1 MKPYKTPKRLL
12 LIALLLICATTTT
25 LHCQTTLYNQYK
37 HRTDIRVACIMQYPI
52 TDSVKVDVTLF
63 IPKTKEAVWPMVEEF
78 NVINL
83 EKDSVNYYYSNDK
96 YAPLHFYNVEKD
108 NIKRFYGPIRN
119 PDNDYKN
126 MAYLVYSYKNGVLMI
141 FHDIETEQRSDIL
154 EQFLIGTLKQ
164 PDLLPKINEEK

>member
-63 IPKTKEAVWPMVEEF
+63 VPKTKEDLWPMVQEFGIGLDKDTVYNRFGKEE
-78 NVINL
+78 
-83 EKDSVNYYYSNDK
+83 K
-96 YAPLHFYNVEKD
+96 YTLYTYNVRKD
-108 NIKRFYGPIRN
+108 DIKKDFGVIKS
-119 PDNDYKN
+119 DKDYKN
-126 MAYLVYSYKNGVLMI
+126 MAILAYNYNMGTIII
-141 FHDIETEQRSDIL
+141 FHDINAKDRYKTINR
-154 EQFLIGTLKQ
+154 FLIKTLKQ
-164 PDLLPKINEEK
+164 PDLLPKKNE